1 MTESELIEK
10 GIAVE
15 RQRQIV
21 AAHEMCKTPSGFE
34 ERAKAMAAMDLA
46 RSKLSWLSSDYEAAK
61 TAFEIEWIRPKTA

>member
-1 MTESELIEK
+1 MTEAELIEK

-21 AAHEMCKTPSGFE
+21 AAHEMCNAPSDFE

-46 RSKLSWLSSDYEAAK
+46 RSKLSWLSGDYEAAK
-61 TAFEIEWIRPKTA
+61 KAFELEWVR